1 MLRVCYVCVTC
12 VLRVCYVL
20 LRVGKSF
27 GAFVL
32 VPCDFITNFFSSKF
46 LERWRHRSETMF
58 HEAEN
63 VTLRYYLSFYRVL
76 KKVLEHKSKCN
87 PC

>member
-1 MLRVCYVCVTC
+1 MTQSCAHMYLQTLINFAAKFF
-12 VLRVCYVL
+12 VL
-20 LRVGKSF
+20 

-46 LERWRHRSETMF
+46 LKRWRNRSETMC

-76 KKVLEHKSKCN
+76 KKVLEHKYKGN

>member
-12 VLRVCYVL
+12 CYVSEN
-20 LRVGKSF
+20 VF

-32 VPCDFITNFFSSKF
+32 VPCDFITNLLSSKF
-46 LERWRHRSETMF
+46 LERWRNRSYTMF

-63 VTLRYYLSFYRVL
+63 VTLRYYLSCYRVL
-76 KKVLEHKSKCN
+76 KKVLDHKSKGN